1 MTISVE
7 IGTEHNILKGSLML
21 GGGWI
26 SLGKRYLAAQKKADP
41 STSFSGIL
49 HQVNVWSTAAQ
60 PDHMWL
66 AAQSCAWPIPGSLKG
81 WTDFLFGLKGK
92 VEKKF
97 KSDCKGT

>member
-1 MTISVE
+1 
-7 IGTEHNILKGSLML
+7 ML

-26 SLGKRYLAAQKKADP
+26 SLQWQKVLSCAEKPDP